1 MWTYTAYILSKY
13 LAKEPSK
20 ETELKFTEFANF
32 VFKVLWRQEKL
43 VFHDS
48 IEDLLLDIKYLEKLG
63 IVTLQ
68 EDENL
73 EKITISVRDKVKL
86 RQAAK
91 IVEESATLTGVEL
104 LNTYVQKINR
114 AVESLPV
121 AP

>member
-13 LAKEPSK
+13 LEKDPSK
-20 ETELKFTEFANF
+20 ETELKFTELANF
-32 VFKVLWRQEKL
+32 VFKKLWREQKL

-63 IVTLQ
+63 IVALQ
-68 EDENL
+68 EGENL
-73 EKITISVRDKVKL
+73 DKITISVRDKAKL
-86 RQAAK
+86 KQAAK
-91 IVEESATLTGVEL
+91 IVEDSAMLTGVEL

>member
-20 ETELKFTEFANF
+20 ETELKFAEFANF

-43 VFHDS
+43 IFHDS

-63 IVTLQ
+63 IVALR

-104 LNTYVQKINR
+104 FNTYVQKINR